1 VKIDGLLLA
10 SLLLLAPAAPVA
22 QSSSAPQVA
31 TVRGLLE
38 HNPDKAKKAAPAVKI
53 AVAVVND
60 SGHSFGA
67 TSGQDGM
74 YYIANV
80 PPGDYALKVWVDP
93 KNPLTFTI
101 TVKAP
106 LTDVPPVIV
115 DPPPV
120 PAAHP
125 GSM

>member
-1 VKIDGLLLA
+1 MKIHGLLLA
-10 SLLLLAPAAPVA
+10 SLLFLAPAGPVA
-22 QSSSAPQVA
+22 PTSVVPQLA

-38 HNPDKAKKAAPAVKI
+38 HNPNKGRKAVPAPQI
-53 AVAVVND
+53 AVAVVNEAG
-60 SGHSFGA
+60 SSFGA

-80 PPGDYALKVWVDP
+80 PPGDYSLKVWADP
-93 KNPLTFTI
+93 KNPLTFPI

-115 DPPPV
+115 DLP
-120 PAAHP
+120 H
-125 GSM
+125 